1 MDNRLIAS
9 EFDPAKTEVQNM
21 NDNGYFRVF
30 DCGNA
35 VFDCGNAVFCRL
47 YTLEA

>member
-1 MDNRLIAS
+1 MHWMMQS
-9 EFDPAKTEVQNM
+9 EE
-21 NDNGYFRVF
+21 NGYFRVF

-35 VFDCGNAVFCRL
+35 VFCRR